1 MAAGYPAAN
10 FFGLIVGRSDSRR
23 CYRYH
28 RLLRGLHSG
37 LEPESSRH
45 ASARRESPCGP
56 RTWAGWIPAQDRNDG
71 WKVTDASK
79 RSSLS
84 YPPTRLPHI
93 LPGLHPGPSIPAS
106 SLPICT
112 F

>member
-1 MAAGYPAAN
+1 MVVATRVDVIDIIDCFGTSFRPGAG
-10 FFGLIVGRSDSRR
+10 
-23 CYRYH
+23 
-28 RLLRGLHSG
+28 
-37 LEPESSRH
+37 SSRH

-71 WKVTDASK
+71 GKVTDASK

-84 YPPTRLPHI
+84 HPPTQLPHI